1 MIEYASLVHAKQ
13 NAVSGEF
20 TKMADEIDDE
30 LRSEY
35 DESVLKNGI
44 RGKYASRYAAGT
56 NIIRIAPDV
65 AAKFPNEDAVNEA
78 LRWVIRL
85 AEDAGRITNG

>member
-1 MIEYASLVHAKQ
+1 
-13 NAVSGEF
+13 
-20 TKMADEIDDE
+20 MADAIDDD

-44 RGKYASRYAAGT
+44 RGKYASRFASGT

-65 AAKFPNEDAVNEA
+65 AEKFPNEEAVNEA

-85 AEDAGRITNG
+85 AEDAGRLTNG